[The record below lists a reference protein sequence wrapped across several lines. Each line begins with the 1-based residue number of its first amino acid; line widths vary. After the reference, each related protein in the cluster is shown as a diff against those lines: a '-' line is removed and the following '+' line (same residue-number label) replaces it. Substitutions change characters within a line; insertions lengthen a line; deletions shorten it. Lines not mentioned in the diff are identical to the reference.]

1 MKTILASAYAIN
13 PYKGSEDGMGWNF
26 ALQIA
31 RFNKLIIITRENN
44 QPAIDKFMAENPN
57 ELYNNIQ
64 FLYFDLPYHLR
75 FWKKGQRGAMLYYVL
90 WQKGI
95 VKFIESQGIQYDV
108 VHNLNF
114 HNDWTPSYLWKLKK
128 PMVWGPIGHHPGLPK
143 DIVTQLSPIEQKKE
157 DFKNKIK
164 QYFWNSSKSL
174 KKTIANSNH
183 ILCMNSTVEK
193 VLNLSNKAH
202 SIMPSVASEDLG
214 FSRNTRINKGLK
226 AISVGRFVPLK
237 GFDLTIKAFAK
248 FFHNL
253 PENEKELSELILVGD
268 GPEKENYLQLCQQ
281 LEISEKVTFIPWIDR
296 KELLELYKTAD
307 VFLFP
312 SHEGAGMVVSEAM
325 SFGLPVVCLDNCG
338 PGEFIGSE
346 AGIKVKFTNYQETV
360 EGLSLALG
368 FLNSNWLVYNQFSSN
383 ARRRFEEKFKWDVR
397 GNELRNIYAQL

>member
-31 RFNKLIIITRENN
+31 RFNKLIVITRENN
-44 QPAIDKFMAENPN
+44 QAAIDKFMAENPN
-57 ELYNNIQ
+57 DIYNNIQ

-95 VKFIESQGIQYDV
+95 VKFIENQEVKYDI

-128 PMVWGPIGHHPGLPK
+128 PMVWGPIGHHPSLPQ

-157 DFKNKIK
+157 SLKNKIK
-164 QYFWNSSKSL
+164 NYFWNTSGDL
-174 KKTIANSNH
+174 KKTIAKSSH
-183 ILCMNSTVEK
+183 ILCMNSTVEN
-193 VLNLSNKAH
+193 VLNLDSKKH

-214 FSRNTRINKGLK
+214 YKRNTRISKGLK
-226 AISVGRFVPLK
+226 VISVGRFVPLK
-237 GFDLTIKAFAK
+237 GFDLSIKAFAK
-248 FFHNL
+248 FFLNL
-253 PENEKELSELILVGD
+253 PENEKNHTELILVGD

-346 AGIKVKFTNYQETV
+346 AGIKVKFTTYQETV
-360 EGLSLALG
+360 KSLAKSLD
-368 FLNSNWLVYNQFSSN
+368 FLNNNWLVYNQLSSN
-383 ARRRFEEKFKWDVR
+383 ARRRFEEKFKWEVR